1 MHLRLMSMKKM
12 KLYYI
17 YSNTCLHIYLTFI
30 VKNITKNIL
39 LFFFYTLVYLTS
51 IPLPY
56 SHSNTPDIYMNKI
69 HAYLH
74 M

>member
-1 MHLRLMSMKKM
+1 MFT
-12 KLYYI
+12 YIPYI
-17 YSNTCLHIYLTFI
+17 YSQEHNKKYPPI
-30 VKNITKNIL
+30 
-39 LFFFYTLVYLTS
+39 FFYTIVYLTS